1 MAPFKCKNQNVWHPI
16 IELGMIGK
24 RKIWLL
30 MRGKNNYWELTDNWQ
45 MLEVVKNDVKA
56 IIVAGFHMFKKI
68 KILETKTAISEM
80 KLYTGW
86 D

>member
-1 MAPFKCKNQNVWHPI
+1 MASNHRARND
-16 IELGMIGK
+16 
-24 RKIWLL
+24 RKKEN
-30 MRGKNNYWELTDNWQ
+30 MTSKEGKNNYWKLTDNWQ

-68 KILETKTAISEM
+68 KILETKTAISEV

>member
-1 MAPFKCKNQNVWHPI
+1 MASNHRARND
-16 IELGMIGK
+16 
-24 RKIWLL
+24 RKEEN
-30 MRGKNNYWELTDNWQ
+30 MTSKEGKNNYWKLTDNWQ

-68 KILETKTAISEM
+68 KILETKTAISEV